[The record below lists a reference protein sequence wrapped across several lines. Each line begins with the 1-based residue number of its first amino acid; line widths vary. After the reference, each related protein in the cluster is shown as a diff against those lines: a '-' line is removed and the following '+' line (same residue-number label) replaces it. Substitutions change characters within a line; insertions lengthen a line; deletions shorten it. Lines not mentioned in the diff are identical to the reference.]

1 MNVVL
6 ALTLV
11 AVLGVVSGT
20 QFTLCQAPAE
30 RRHELVNCVKSH
42 VNDQTSQKLTEVK
55 QRLNCEDLDCVFT
68 KICELNPDAHQQH
81 SNAFLPDD
89 VKADVR
95 AALVQCRPSD

>member
-1 MNVVL
+1 MKVLL

-20 QFTLCQAPAE
+20 QLSLCRATSE
-30 RRHELVNCVKSH
+30 RRHELVNCVKTH
-42 VNDQTSQKLTEVK
+42 VNDQTTQKLAEVK

-68 KICELNPDAHQQH
+68 KICELNRDAHE
-81 SNAFLPDD
+81 D

-95 AALVQCRPSD
+95 NALVQCQPGD